1 MTATANKSLERRRVN
16 VLSSCESCLYS
27 MLFPASLNSI
37 VVPIRILRKL
47 REHMAV
53 EATLK
58 KLQSLLYGYNYAV
71 SLRSFHVPFDSAATV
86 ENYIHQVL
94 PNSEIGGTQLVSGQ
108 EVLENVEQS
117 LRYAGDAGSG
127 PKPAVLNS
135 TKFEEL
141 LAKVLSHLKQAV
153 SGATS
158 IFYFWLRKGHPDYPV
173 YWDFAFVMIGLEYV
187 EIFIGS
193 SSD

>member
-1 MTATANKSLERRRVN
+1 
-16 VLSSCESCLYS
+16 
-27 MLFPASLNSI
+27 
-37 VVPIRILRKL
+37 
-47 REHMAV
+47 MAIK
-53 EATLK
+53 ATLK

-71 SLRSFHVPFDSAATV
+71 ALRSYRVPFDSAATV

-108 EVLENVEQS
+108 EVLVNVDQS

-127 PKPAVLNS
+127 PEPAVLNS

-141 LAKVLSHLKQAV
+141 LAKVFLHLEQAI

-158 IFYFWLRKGHPDYPV
+158 IFYFWLRSGHPDYPV
-173 YWDFAFVMIGLEYV
+173 YWDFAFVLIGSEYV